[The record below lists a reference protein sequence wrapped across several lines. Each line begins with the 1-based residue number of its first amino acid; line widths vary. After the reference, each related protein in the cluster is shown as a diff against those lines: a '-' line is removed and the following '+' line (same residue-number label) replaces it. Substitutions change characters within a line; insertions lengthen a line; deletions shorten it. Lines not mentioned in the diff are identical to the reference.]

1 MKLFKKLA
9 AVMLVAALALTMVGC
24 GKAAADIK
32 SEINDY
38 IADFSAMYDMGI
50 THKDELDTVAQK
62 LLDAANAASA
72 TEEAEDFNIYG
83 LLEDADVQA
92 AAGITEAEKYYYN
105 VEKNYSYK
113 SELLNNS
120 KIKKLVDE
128 LMNHS
133 YNLDTEN
140 NSYDYDDDCNIE
152 YGIAVGKVG
161 DQEYVLM
168 LKVPT
173 KKILII

>member
-9 AVMLVAALALTMVGC
+9 AVILVAALALTMVGC

-38 IADFSAMYDMGI
+38 IADISAMHDMGI

-62 LLDAANAASA
+62 LLVAANAASA
-72 TEEAEDFNIYG
+72 TEEAKHFDISE
-83 LLEDADVQA
+83 LLEDEDVQA
-92 AAGITEAEKYYYN
+92 AAGITEAGKYYYN

-120 KIKKLVDE
+120 KIEKLVDK
-128 LMNHS
+128 LMDHS
-133 YNLDTEN
+133 YNLDTGN
-140 NSYDYDDDCNIE
+140 NSYDYDVDRNIE

-173 KKILII
+173 KKVLIT

>member
-9 AVMLVAALALTMVGC
+9 AAMLVAALALTMVGC

-38 IADFSAMYDMGI
+38 IADISAMYGVDI

-62 LLDAANAASA
+62 LLVAANAASA
-72 TEEAEDFNIYG
+72 TKENKDINIYE
-83 LLEDADVQA
+83 LLEDADVQT
-92 AAGITEAEKYYYN
+92 AAGITEAEKYYFN

-120 KIKKLVDE
+120 KIENLVDE
-128 LMNHS
+128 LMYDS
-133 YNLDTEN
+133 YNLGTGY
-140 NSYDYDDDCNIE
+140 NSSNVDINIE
-152 YGIAVGKVG
+152 YGIAAGKVG
-161 DQEYVLM
+161 NQEYVLM

-173 KKILII
+173 K